1 MEIRQLEYFIAAA
14 ELNSFSKAA
23 IKCNVV
29 QPTISHQISNLED
42 ELGVS
47 LFERNYHN
55 LQLTD
60 AGALILADAKEL
72 VSKARAIVDK
82 INTLKTKQQR
92 RLMIGYYSTC
102 IDPVFGSVVY
112 RFAREHHVE
121 VKLNHMDYYEGLFT
135 EKLDDCEYDCVIT
148 LESVFRAMP
157 QSRNSCYIPL
167 YTAQVMLVLPND
179 HPLVTRG
186 ISAVDSALL
195 RQLDEKFLLYAPSFD
210 ENIRNTGI
218 RWHSET
224 LGIPE
229 DKIDVSKSML
239 ELQLEIE
246 AGNALG
252 LMVETEVR
260 SINAEGRLTSLPIIG
275 SREVEIGVVYDV
287 NRKSDLLDDL
297 IQDIKVI

>member
-23 IKCNVV
+23 IRCNVV
-29 QPTISHQISNLED
+29 QPTISHQISSLED

-55 LQLTD
+55 LKLSD
-60 AGALILADAKEL
+60 AGKEILPEAKEL
-72 VSKARAIVDK
+72 VTKARTIVGK
-82 INTLKTKQQR
+82 IDALKLRQQR
-92 RLMIGYYSTC
+92 RLMIGYYSSC

-112 RFAREHHVE
+112 RFAREHQVE

-135 EKLDDCEYDCVIT
+135 KKLDDCEYDCVIT
-148 LESVFRAMP
+148 LKSAFHAMP
-157 QSRNSCYIPL
+157 QNSNTCYIPL
-167 YTAQVMLVLPND
+167 YNAKVMLVLPND
-179 HPLVTRG
+179 HPIVTSG
-186 ISAVDSALL
+186 ISAVDSEIL
-195 RQLDEKFLLYAPSFD
+195 RGLDEKFLLYAPSFD
-210 ENIRNTGI
+210 EKIRMSGV

-229 DKIDVSKSML
+229 ERIDVSKSML

-246 AGNALG
+246 SGNALG

-260 SINAEGRLTSLPIIG
+260 SINAESRVTALPIIG
-275 SREVEIGVVYDV
+275 GKELEIGVVYDV
-287 NRKSDLLDDL
+287 NRKPALLDDL

>member
-1 MEIRQLEYFIAAA
+1 
-14 ELNSFSKAA
+14 
-23 IKCNVV
+23 
-29 QPTISHQISNLED
+29 
-42 ELGVS
+42 
-47 LFERNYHN
+47 
-55 LQLTD
+55 
-60 AGALILADAKEL
+60 
-72 VSKARAIVDK
+72 
-82 INTLKTKQQR
+82 
-92 RLMIGYYSTC
+92 
-102 IDPVFGSVVY
+102 
-112 RFAREHHVE
+112 
-121 VKLNHMDYYEGLFT
+121 
-135 EKLDDCEYDCVIT
+135 
-148 LESVFRAMP
+148 MP

-275 SREVEIGVVYDV
+275 SKEVEIGVVYDV